1 MNTSTRAAA
10 VTFAAALTLV
20 VGLLPTTVSAQGR
33 PSVPIFVAIP
43 QIFPE
48 IDARLILLREPGRDI
63 VVLDPRDASPEALS
77 AGLDLLSR
85 LERPRP
91 RPGRGQMIPV
101 TGFVR
106 AGELPPDRRADLNA
120 TLRELREKPIAQIGT
135 LGAGRWMPFAR
146 P

>member
-1 MNTSTRAAA
+1 M
-10 VTFAAALTLV
+10 
-20 VGLLPTTVSAQGR
+20 
-33 PSVPIFVAIP
+33 AIP

-48 IDARLILLREPGRDI
+48 IDARLILVREPGRDI
-63 VVLDPRDASPEALS
+63 VVLDPSDASAEALS

-85 LERPRP
+85 LDRPRP

-106 AGELPPDRRADLNA
+106 ESELPAERRAALDQ
-120 TLRELREKPIAQIGT
+120 TLRHLRSTPIAQ
-135 LGAGRWMPFAR
+135 LGNLGQGRWMPYGT